1 MRLEIEGKRLMLDL
15 SLDTSGEAAGKDV
28 ILLQDLEY
36 ALR

>member
-15 SLDTSGEAAGKDV
+15 SLGTNGEAAGKDV

-36 ALR
+36 TLR